1 MSAFGRFVLCP
12 RGLLMRHNVRLLFL
26 VCIGYGLTRGLTD
39 FAVPLYLKAKGYSFR
54 DIGTVFTV
62 SAIAIFFLRIYLA
75 RLSDLIG
82 RKLFYVGALALTS
95 LSYLGFPFL
104 QRLAAMAA
112 LKTAS
117 DLSFGVRET
126 MHATAL
132 YESRAHGYVHL
143 QGMTRGTE
151 MLFMGLG
158 TLAAGFLIVGFGYT
172 VPFAASALVLLATT
186 AVFARWFQ
194 EPAELGRAGPPSGL
208 LTLLTAAFPRP
219 ILVLTASGFLFGVA
233 VSASHYYL
241 PPLFFQQKFALDE
254 RTIAAIQL
262 VHMLSHVPALFL
274 VGWLVQRR
282 WKAVFFWTL
291 FAEGV
296 LLALVGCFRT
306 LPPTLAF
313 WWTHDLI
320 GAGLWAPLQWG
331 LIQHYARK
339 DSRGLD
345 SSVVPAVTAL
355 GCIFGP
361 LLAGHLAEWTGL
373 PALGIAA
380 SVEGQAV
387 SLPMIAS
394 GAMMSLSALP
404 LLLLPPDSTREA
416 SL

>member
-1 MSAFGRFVLCP
+1 
-12 RGLLMRHNVRLLFL
+12 MRHNVRLLFI
-26 VCIGYGLTRGLTD
+26 VCVGYGFTKGLTD
-39 FAVPLYLKAKGYSFR
+39 FAVPLYLKAKGHSFR
-54 DIGTVFTV
+54 DIGYIFTI

-95 LSYLGFPFL
+95 LSYLGFPFM
-104 QRLAAMAA
+104 QRLAAMAG

-151 MLFMGLG
+151 MLFMGAG
-158 TLAAGFLIVGFGYT
+158 TLAAGFLIVGCGYA
-172 VPFAASALVLLATT
+172 VPFVASAVVLLATT
-186 AVFARWFQ
+186 GVFARWFV
-194 EPAELGRAGPPSGL
+194 EPADLERRGPQPGLVAL
-208 LTLLTAAFPRP
+208 LTTSFPRP
-219 ILVLTASGFLFGVA
+219 ILAIMAMGFLFGISI
-233 VSASHYYL
+233 SASHYYV
-241 PPLFFQQKFALDE
+241 PPLFFQAKFGLDE
-254 RTIAAIQL
+254 RAIAWIQL

-274 VGWLVQRR
+274 VGWLVKRR

-291 FAEGV
+291 LVEGV
-296 LLALVGCFRT
+296 LLGLVGCFQT
-306 LPPTLAF
+306 LAPTLVF

-345 SSVVPAVTAL
+345 ASVVPAVTAL

-361 LLAGHLAEWTGL
+361 LLAGYLAEWTSL

-380 SVEGQAV
+380 SAGGQAV

-404 LLLLPPDSTREA
+404 LLLLPPDRTREA
-416 SL
+416 SR

>member
-1 MSAFGRFVLCP
+1 
-12 RGLLMRHNVRLLFL
+12 MRHNVTLLFV
-26 VCIGYGLTRGLTD
+26 VCIGYGLTKGLTD

-54 DIGTVFTV
+54 DIGTIFTI

-82 RKLFYVGALALTS
+82 RKLLYVGSLALTS
-95 LSYLGFPFL
+95 LSYLGFPFVE
-104 QRLAAMAA
+104 RLAAMAG

-158 TLAAGFLIVGFGYT
+158 TVAAGFLIVGCGYT
-172 VPFAASALVLLATT
+172 VPFAAAFLVLATT
-186 AVFARWFQ
+186 TLVFARWFT
-194 EPAELGRAGPPSGL
+194 EPAEVGRKGPRLGL
-208 LTLLTAAFPRP
+208 LALLTTSFPRP
-219 ILVLTASGFLFGVA
+219 ILVLTVSGFIFGIA

-241 PPLFFQQKFALDE
+241 PPLFFQQKFALGE
-254 RTIAAIQL
+254 RTIAWIQL
-262 VHMLSHVPALFL
+262 GHMLSHVPALFL
-274 VGWLVQRR
+274 VGWLVKRR

-291 FAEGV
+291 LVEGI
-296 LLALVGCFRT
+296 LLALVGCFAT
-306 LPPTLAF
+306 LGPTLVF
-313 WWTHDLI
+313 WWTHDII

-339 DSRGLD
+339 ESRGLD
-345 SSVVPAVTAL
+345 ASVVPAVTAL

-361 LLAGHLAEWTGL
+361 LLAGHLAEMKGL
-373 PALGIAA
+373 PLLGIAA
-380 SVEGQAV
+380 MVEGQGV

-394 GAMMSLSALP
+394 GAIMVASALP
-404 LLLLPPDSTREA
+404 LLLLPPDRTREA
-416 SL
+416 TP

>member
-1 MSAFGRFVLCP
+1 
-12 RGLLMRHNVRLLFL
+12 MRHNVKLLFI
-26 VCIGYGLTRGLTD
+26 VCIGYGFTKGLTD
-39 FAVPLYLKAKGYSFR
+39 FAVPLYLKANGHSFR
-54 DIGTVFTV
+54 DIGTIFTV

-75 RLSDLIG
+75 RLSDLLG
-82 RKLFYVGALALTS
+82 RKLLYVGSLALTS

-158 TLAAGFLIVGFGYT
+158 TLAAGFLIVACGYT

-186 AVFARWFQ
+186 VLFARWFA
-194 EPAELGRAGPPSGL
+194 EPAELPRKGPSPGLFML
-208 LTLLTAAFPRP
+208 LTTSFPRP
-219 ILVLTASGFLFGVA
+219 ILVLTASGFIFGIA

-241 PPLFFQQKFALDE
+241 PPLFFQQKFALGE
-254 RTIAAIQL
+254 RTIAVIQL
-262 VHMLSHVPALFL
+262 LHMLSHVPALFL
-274 VGWLVQRR
+274 VGRLVKRR

-291 FAEGV
+291 FVEGI
-296 LLALVGCFRT
+296 LLGLVGCFT
-306 LPPTLAF
+306 ALGPTLVF
-313 WWTHDLI
+313 WWTHDMM

-339 DSRGLD
+339 ESRGLD
-345 SSVVPAVTAL
+345 ASVVPAVTAL

-361 LLAGHLAEWTGL
+361 LIAGYLAELTSL
-373 PALGIAA
+373 PPLGIAA
-380 SVEGQAV
+380 TVEGQAV

-394 GAMMSLSALP
+394 GAIMVVSALP
-404 LLLLPPDSTREA
+404 LLLLPPDRTRDA
-416 SL
+416 SS